1 MGTVAGNAA
10 ESVTAPHGAARG
22 EVPNTCGK
30 CSRSAASAGP
40 GCCLRV
46 GAAVAEE
53 GWTVI
58 ATYDGTDYLVLCQ
71 QVTYYG
77 PPKSGMFWEP
87 VAIANL
93 PVADLP

>member
-1 MGTVAGNAA
+1 MQFLRLPESITPAAGT
-10 ESVTAPHGAARG
+10 
-22 EVPNTCGK
+22 K
-30 CSRSAASAGP
+30 Q
-40 GCCLRV
+40 
-46 GAAVAEE
+46 

-87 VAIANL
+87 VAITDL
-93 PVADLP
+93 PTADLP